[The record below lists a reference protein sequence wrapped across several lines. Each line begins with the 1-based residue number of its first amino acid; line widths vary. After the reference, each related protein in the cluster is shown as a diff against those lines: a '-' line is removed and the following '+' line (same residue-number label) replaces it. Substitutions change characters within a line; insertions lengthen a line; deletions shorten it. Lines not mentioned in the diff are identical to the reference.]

1 MANTGPSPYDLVRW
15 GSYIRC
21 SDAEE
26 GTNDVAP
33 AALRAALGSGE
44 VSRLRSR
51 RFTVAM
57 RTLLFPAKG
66 RRASRQTPHAA
77 IRRVPPV
84 PSWTEVF
91 YSAGGPA

>member
-33 AALRAALGSGE
+33 AALRAALELLE

-66 RRASRQTPHAA
+66 RRASRQTP
-77 IRRVPPV
+77 IRMDAGLRLF
-84 PSWTEVF
+84 PSSEGLV
-91 YSAGGPA
+91 SGG

>member
-66 RRASRQTPHAA
+66 RRASRQTP
-77 IRRVPPV
+77 IRMDAGLRLF
-84 PSWTEVF
+84 PSSEGLV
-91 YSAGGPA
+91 SGG